1 MKIKSLA
8 STPGEEVITCF
19 LAAFEN
25 YFVKL
30 PNDVEYWKSRFVTA
44 RVDWELSF
52 GMFDEEKL
60 VGFIINGIDKHNGKL
75 TAYNTGTGI
84 LPEYR
89 GSAIVDKIYA
99 HAIPRL
105 KEKGIEKCLLEVICE
120 NEKAINVYER
130 IGFRITRT
138 LKTFSGNLPK
148 NNSGKTLQEWHFS
161 EVLKSELYRPQH
173 YSWDNSAGAIKI
185 SEEKVKTYALGEAAE
200 PEAYISIDDAGNIIQ
215 LESRTGNYEAL
226 LSAAGELFQEVKLKN
241 VDAEREALIHTLKKW
256 HFSNPVNQFEMEMF
270 L

>member
-8 STPGEEVITCF
+8 STPVEEVITCF
-19 LAAFEN
+19 LSAFDN
-25 YFVKL
+25 YFVQL
-30 PNDVEYWKSRFVTA
+30 PNDVGYWKNRFVTA

-60 VGFIINGIDKHNGKL
+60 VGFIINGIDHHNGKP

-89 GSAIVDKIYA
+89 GNAIVDKLYA

-105 KEKGIEKCLLEVICE
+105 KEKGIEKCLLEVICV
-120 NEKAINVYER
+120 NEKAIKVYER

-148 NNSGKTLQEWHFS
+148 TVSGNTLQEWHFQ

-173 YSWDNSAGAIKI
+173 YTWDNSAGAIQLLG
-185 SEEKVKTYALGEAAE
+185 EKVKTCTLGEAAE
-200 PEAYISIDDAGNIIQ
+200 PEAFISIDDAGNIIQ
-215 LESRTGNYEAL
+215 LESRTGNYDTL
-226 LSAAGELFQEVKLKN
+226 LTAAGELFHEVKLKN
-241 VDAEREALIHTLKKW
+241 VDAEREELVKTLQKW
-256 HFSNPVNQFEMEMF
+256 HFSNPVNQFEMQMF
-270 L
+270 I